1 LSTGPKPET
10 RGGYREGAGRK
21 RELLSVRQVSEMLA
35 KAKEW
40 AEQEGKTIDDILL
53 MFIYDKELTAKDRLA
68 SIKLWKEYTIAKLQ
82 EGGETDEALGPAV
95 FLPAQHPRLVAVEK

>member
-1 LSTGPKPET
+1 MSTGPKPET

-21 RELLSVRQVSEMLA
+21 RETLSVRQVSDMLA
-35 KAKEW
+35 KAKAW
-40 AEQEGKTIDDILL
+40 AEKEGETIDDILL
-53 MFIYDKELTAKDRLA
+53 NFIYDEELTAKDRLA

-82 EGGETDEALGPAV
+82 EGGEIDEVAGPAV